1 MPAPLDPPDI
11 KRNDLLARYPFLPQ
25 SKKWLAALGTEENVT
40 LNSLIEDSYME
51 PARNRG
57 KLRLIEMI
65 THSEGVDMQS
75 ISDIHTR
82 EGQLME
88 IYSFLFAKLII
99 CSIGDEV
106 LVSRW
111 AQTEAELAEKR
122 LAIEGENLELIAST
136 YIEKLKHNPSNL
148 NPRMKIWDGKGNV
161 RRFGYKRGTWDI
173 GIIDFIELCSNIS
186 GMRWRLSNHDVSNGW
201 VKLWDEEN
209 YCSDAQLSRLLREKI
224 KIEIQKDAR
233 LQIEKLGD
241 DKIPGLEKYI
251 KMVKETLGDYKK
263 REMELSK
270 VDQEDWPPC
279 MHKAITELARGVNV
293 NHTGRFFLAS
303 MASKI
308 GLTQKEAVAFFSNA
322 PDFSE
327 ATTSYQVG
335 QIFEM
340 DYTPTSCEKMKLGSN
355 CAVEFGDNALC
366 DKEWLKNPVQY
377 VAVKQGWKG
386 KQTGNKTQKN

>member
-1 MPAPLDPPDI
+1 VPSPLDPPVI
-11 KRNDLLARYPFLPQ
+11 KANDLLARYPFLPQ
-25 SKKWLAALGTEENVT
+25 TREWLNVLSAEENIT
-40 LNSLIEDSYME
+40 LEMLIEDPYME

-65 THSEGVDMQS
+65 THSGGVDMES
-75 ISDIHTR
+75 TSDIYTR

-88 IYSFLFAKLII
+88 AYSYLFAKLII
-99 CSIGDEV
+99 CSAADEI

-111 AQTEAELAEKR
+111 AQAEAELAEKR
-122 LAIEGENLELIAST
+122 LSIEGEKLELIAKT
-136 YIEKLKHNPSNL
+136 YIEKLIHEPLDNL
-148 NPRMKIWDGKGNV
+148 QKIKIWDGKGNV
-161 RRFGYKRGTWDI
+161 RRFGYKRGNWKV
-173 GIIDFIELCSNIS
+173 GIIDFIELCPNIS
-186 GMRWRLSNHDVSNGW
+186 GARWRLANHEISDGW
-201 VKLWDEEN
+201 VKLDDEEN

-224 KIEIQKDAR
+224 KVKIQSDAR
-233 LQIEKLGD
+233 KQIEKLGEET
-241 DKIPGLEKYI
+241 IPGLEKYI
-251 KMVKETLGDYKK
+251 AMVKDTLGDYKK
-263 REMELSK
+263 KELELSR

-308 GLTQKEAVAFFSNA
+308 GMPQKEAIAFFSNA

-335 QIFEM
+335 QIFDM
-340 DYTPTSCEKMKLGSN
+340 NYTPTSCEKMKLGSN
-355 CAVEFGDNALC
+355 CAVEFGDDSLC

-386 KQTGNKTQKN
+386 KETNNKIEN

>member
-1 MPAPLDPPDI
+1 MPAPAVPPEI
-11 KRNDLLARYPFLPQ
+11 KENDLHARYPFLPQ
-25 SKKWLAALGTEENVT
+25 SKEWLKILGTEENISLET
-40 LNSLIEDSYME
+40 LINDPYME
-51 PARNRG
+51 PARKRG

-65 THSEGVDMQS
+65 THSQGVDMQS

-111 AQTEAELAEKR
+111 AQAEAELAEKR
-122 LAIEGENLELIAST
+122 LAIEGEKLELVART
-136 YIEKLKHNPSNL
+136 YIEKLAHNPSDL
-148 NPRMKIWDGKGNV
+148 NRRIKIWDGKGNV
-161 RRFGYKRGTWDI
+161 RRFGYRRGTWNI

-186 GMRWRLSNHDVSNGW
+186 GMRWRLSNHEVSDGW

-209 YCSDAQLSRLLREKI
+209 YCSDAQLSRLLRERI
-224 KIEIQKDAR
+224 KVEIQNDAIS
-233 LQIEKLGD
+233 QIERLGD
-241 DKIPGLEKYI
+241 EKIAGLSNYT
-251 KMVKETLGDYKK
+251 KMVKDTLGDFQK
-263 REMELSK
+263 RELELSQ

-279 MHKAITELARGVNV
+279 MHKAISELARGVNV
-293 NHTGRFFLAS
+293 NHTGRFFLAA

-308 GLTQKEAVAFFSNA
+308 GLTQKDAVAFFLNA

-327 ATTSYQVG
+327 ATTSYQVA

-340 DYTPTSCEKMKLGSN
+340 NYTPTSCEKMKLGSN
-355 CAVEFGDNALC
+355 CAVEFGDNTLC

-386 KQTGNKTQKN
+386 KEIKNKE

>member
-1 MPAPLDPPDI
+1 MPSPLEPPVI
-11 KRNDLLARYPFLPQ
+11 KANDLLSRYPFLPQ
-25 SKKWLAALGTEENVT
+25 TREWLNVLSTEENIT
-40 LNSLIEDSYME
+40 LEMLISDPYME

-65 THSEGVDMQS
+65 THSGGVDMES
-75 ISDIHTR
+75 TSDIYTR

-88 IYSFLFAKLII
+88 VYSYLFAKLII
-99 CSIGDEV
+99 CSAADEI

-111 AQTEAELAEKR
+111 AQAEAELAEKR
-122 LAIEGENLELIAST
+122 LSIEGENLEIIAKT
-136 YIEKLKHNPSNL
+136 YVDKLRHEPSDFIQ
-148 NPRMKIWDGKGNV
+148 RKKIFDGRNIRK
-161 RRFGYKRGTWDI
+161 FGYKRGVWKI

-186 GMRWRLSNHDVSNGW
+186 GSRWRLPNHELENGW
-201 VKLWDEEN
+201 VTLWDEEI
-209 YCSDAQLSRLLREKI
+209 YSSDAQLSRLLREKI
-224 KIEIQKDAR
+224 KVEIQRDAR
-233 LQIEKLGD
+233 EQIEKLGD
-241 DKIPGLEKYI
+241 EKIPGLEKYVNMI
-251 KMVKETLGDYKK
+251 KDTLGDFKK
-263 REMELSK
+263 KELELSR

-308 GLTQKEAVAFFSNA
+308 GMPQKDAIAFFSNA

-335 QIFEM
+335 QIYEM

-355 CAVEFGDNALC
+355 CAVEFGDDTLC

-386 KQTGNKTQKN
+386 KQTPNKKEN

>member
-1 MPAPLDPPDI
+1 MPSPLEPPVI
-11 KRNDLLARYPFLPQ
+11 KANDLLSRYPFLPQ
-25 SKKWLAALGTEENVT
+25 TREWLNVLSADENIT
-40 LNSLIEDSYME
+40 LEMLISDPYME

-65 THSEGVDMQS
+65 THSGGVDMES
-75 ISDIHTR
+75 TSDIYTR

-88 IYSFLFAKLII
+88 VYSYLFAKLII
-99 CSIGDEV
+99 CSAADEI

-111 AQTEAELAEKR
+111 AQAEAELAEKR
-122 LAIEGENLELIAST
+122 LSIEGENLEVIAKT
-136 YIEKLKHNPSNL
+136 YIDKLRHEPSDFIN
-148 NPRMKIWDGKGNV
+148 RKKIFDGRNIRK
-161 RRFGYKRGTWDI
+161 FGYKRGIWKI

-186 GMRWRLSNHDVSNGW
+186 GSRWRLPNHELEQGW
-201 VKLWDEEN
+201 VTLWDEEI
-209 YCSDAQLSRLLREKI
+209 YSSDAQLSRLLREKI
-224 KIEIQKDAR
+224 KVEIQRDAR
-233 LQIEKLGD
+233 EQIEKLGD
-241 DKIPGLEKYI
+241 DKIPGLEKYVDMI
-251 KMVKETLGDYKK
+251 KDTLGDFKK
-263 REMELSK
+263 KELELSR

-308 GLTQKEAVAFFSNA
+308 GMPQKDAIAFFSNA

-335 QIFEM
+335 QIYEM
-340 DYTPTSCEKMKLGSN
+340 NYTPTSCEKMKLGSN
-355 CAVEFGDNALC
+355 CAVEFGDDTLC

-386 KQTGNKTQKN
+386 KQTSNKNEN

>member
-1 MPAPLDPPDI
+1 MPSPLEPPVI
-11 KRNDLLARYPFLPQ
+11 KANDLLSRYPFLPQ
-25 SKKWLAALGTEENVT
+25 TREWLNVLSTEENIT
-40 LNSLIEDSYME
+40 LEMLISDPYME

-65 THSEGVDMQS
+65 THSGGVDMES
-75 ISDIHTR
+75 TSDIYTR

-88 IYSFLFAKLII
+88 VYSYLFAKLII
-99 CSIGDEV
+99 CSAADEI

-111 AQTEAELAEKR
+111 AQAEAELAEKR
-122 LAIEGENLELIAST
+122 LSIEGENLEIIAKT
-136 YIEKLKHNPSNL
+136 YVDKLRHEPSDFIQ
-148 NPRMKIWDGKGNV
+148 RKKIFDGRNIRK
-161 RRFGYKRGTWDI
+161 FGYKRGVWKI

-186 GMRWRLSNHDVSNGW
+186 GSRWRLPNHELEHGW
-201 VKLWDEEN
+201 VTLWDEEI
-209 YCSDAQLSRLLREKI
+209 YSSDAQLSRLLREKI
-224 KIEIQKDAR
+224 KVEIQRDAR
-233 LQIEKLGD
+233 EQIEKLGD
-241 DKIPGLEKYI
+241 EQIPGLEKYVNMI
-251 KMVKETLGDYKK
+251 KDTLGDFKK
-263 REMELSK
+263 KELELSR

-308 GLTQKEAVAFFSNA
+308 GMPQKDAIAFFSNA

-335 QIFEM
+335 QIYEM

-355 CAVEFGDNALC
+355 CAVEFGDDTLC

-386 KQTGNKTQKN
+386 KQTPNKKEN

>member
-1 MPAPLDPPDI
+1 MPSPLDPPVI
-11 KRNDLLARYPFLPQ
+11 EANDLLARYPFLPQ
-25 SKKWLAALGTEENVT
+25 TREWLNVLSVEENIT
-40 LNSLIEDSYME
+40 LEMLINDPYME

-65 THSEGVDMQS
+65 THSGGVDMES
-75 ISDIHTR
+75 TSDIYTR

-88 IYSFLFAKLII
+88 AYSYLFAKLII
-99 CSIGDEV
+99 CSAADEI

-111 AQTEAELAEKR
+111 AQAEAELAEKR
-122 LAIEGENLELIAST
+122 LSVEGENLELIAKT
-136 YIEKLKHNPSNL
+136 YIEKLIHNPSDL
-148 NPRMKIWDGKGNV
+148 IQRKKIFDGKNLRG
-161 RRFGYKRGTWDI
+161 FGYKRGIWKI
-173 GIIDFIELCSNIS
+173 GLIDFIELCANIS
-186 GMRWRLSNHDVSNGW
+186 GSRWRLANHELEQGW
-201 VKLWDEEN
+201 VTLWDEEI

-224 KIEIQKDAR
+224 KVEIQSDAR
-233 LQIEKLGD
+233 EQIEKLGD
-241 DKIPGLEKYI
+241 EKIPGLEKYI
-251 KMVKETLGDYKK
+251 KMIKETLGDFKK
-263 REMELSK
+263 RELELSK

-308 GLTQKEAVAFFSNA
+308 GMPQKEAIAFFSNA

-327 ATTSYQVG
+327 ATTSYQVA
-335 QIFEM
+335 QIYDM

-355 CAVEFGDNALC
+355 CAVEFGDNSLC

-386 KQTGNKTQKN
+386 KQTNNKVEN

>member
-1 MPAPLDPPDI
+1 VPSPLEPPVI
-11 KRNDLLARYPFLPQ
+11 KANDLLSRYPFLPQ
-25 SKKWLAALGTEENVT
+25 TREWLNVLSADENIT
-40 LNSLIEDSYME
+40 LEMLISDPYME

-65 THSEGVDMQS
+65 THSGGVDMES
-75 ISDIHTR
+75 TSDIYTR

-88 IYSFLFAKLII
+88 VYSYLFAKLII
-99 CSIGDEV
+99 CSAADEI

-111 AQTEAELAEKR
+111 AQAEAELAEKR
-122 LAIEGENLELIAST
+122 LSIEGENLEVIAKT
-136 YIEKLKHNPSNL
+136 YIDKLRHEPSDFIN
-148 NPRMKIWDGKGNV
+148 RKKIFDGRNIRK
-161 RRFGYKRGTWDI
+161 FGYKRGIWKI

-186 GMRWRLSNHDVSNGW
+186 GSRWRLPNHELEQGW
-201 VKLWDEEN
+201 VTLWDEEI
-209 YCSDAQLSRLLREKI
+209 YSSDAQLSRLLREKI
-224 KIEIQKDAR
+224 KVEIQRDAR
-233 LQIEKLGD
+233 EQIEKLGD
-241 DKIPGLEKYI
+241 DKIPGLEKYVDMI
-251 KMVKETLGDYKK
+251 KDTLGDFKK
-263 REMELSK
+263 KELELSR

-308 GLTQKEAVAFFSNA
+308 GMPQKDAIAFFSNA

-335 QIFEM
+335 QIYEM
-340 DYTPTSCEKMKLGSN
+340 NYTPTSCEKMKLGSN
-355 CAVEFGDNALC
+355 CAVEFGDDTLC

-386 KQTGNKTQKN
+386 KQTSNKNEN

>member
-1 MPAPLDPPDI
+1 MPSPLEPPVI
-11 KRNDLLARYPFLPQ
+11 KANDLLSRYPFLPQ
-25 SKKWLAALGTEENVT
+25 TREWLNVLSADENIT
-40 LNSLIEDSYME
+40 LEMLISDPYME

-65 THSEGVDMQS
+65 THSGGVDMES
-75 ISDIHTR
+75 TSDIYTR

-88 IYSFLFAKLII
+88 VYSYLFAKLII
-99 CSIGDEV
+99 CSAADEI

-111 AQTEAELAEKR
+111 AQAEAELAEKR
-122 LAIEGENLELIAST
+122 LSIEGENLEVIAKT
-136 YIEKLKHNPSNL
+136 YIDKLRHEPSDFSN
-148 NPRMKIWDGKGNV
+148 RKKIFDGRNIRK
-161 RRFGYKRGTWDI
+161 FGYKRGIWKI

-186 GMRWRLSNHDVSNGW
+186 GSRWRLPNHELEQGW
-201 VKLWDEEN
+201 VTLWDEEI
-209 YCSDAQLSRLLREKI
+209 YSSDAQLSRLLREKI
-224 KIEIQKDAR
+224 KIEIQRDAR
-233 LQIEKLGD
+233 EQIEKLGD
-241 DKIPGLEKYI
+241 DKIPGLEKYVDMI
-251 KMVKETLGDYKK
+251 KDTLGDFKK
-263 REMELSK
+263 KELELSR

-308 GLTQKEAVAFFSNA
+308 GMPQKDAVAFFSNA

-335 QIFEM
+335 QIYEM

-355 CAVEFGDNALC
+355 CAVEFGDDTLC

-386 KQTGNKTQKN
+386 KQTSNKNEN

>member
-1 MPAPLDPPDI
+1 VPAPIVPPEI
-11 KRNDLLARYPFLPQ
+11 HGNGLLARYPFLPQ
-25 SKKWLAALGTEENVT
+25 SREWLKILGAEENIT
-40 LNSLIEDSYME
+40 LKTLISDPYME

-65 THSEGVDMQS
+65 THSEGVDMHS

-111 AQTEAELAEKR
+111 AQAEAELAEKR
-122 LAIEGENLELIAST
+122 LAIEGDKLELIAKT
-136 YIEKLKHNPSNL
+136 YIEKLVHNPSDTIQRL
-148 NPRMKIWDGKGNV
+148 KIWDGKGNV
-161 RRFGYKRGTWDI
+161 RRFGYKRGTWEL
-173 GIIDFIELCSNIS
+173 GIIDFVELCSNIS
-186 GMRWRLSNHDVSNGW
+186 GVRWRLSNHDVSNGW

-209 YCSDAQLSRLLREKI
+209 YCSDAQLSRLLRERI
-224 KIEIQKDAR
+224 KLEIQNDAII
-233 LQIEKLGD
+233 QIGKLGD
-241 DKIPGLEKYI
+241 EKIIGLENYI
-251 KMVKETLGDYKK
+251 KMVKETLGDFQKK
-263 REMELSK
+263 ELELSQ
-270 VDQEDWPPC
+270 VDQDDWPPC
-279 MHKAITELARGVNV
+279 MHKAINELARGVNV

-308 GLTQKEAVAFFSNA
+308 GLTQKEAVAFFLNA

-327 ATTSYQVG
+327 STTSYQVG

-355 CAVEFGDNALC
+355 CAVEFGDNSLC

-386 KQTGNKTQKN
+386 KEIRNKE